1 MFCRRSLRSE
11 ADMRAVL
18 WRWTRDDGESLRVNW
33 LRGCSNSARIMSLSC
48 SSTKMRWTRL
58 SLQRYITQN
67 LRWCIKVSRFIV
79 LFFSFLFCFF
89 VVEFLSYNLFA
100 LNPFSTTVAECPAGC
115 VGEKWRCVS
124 HQRWTGNHQ
133 AKSRVPQL
141 TAPAVPKRC
150 KCSLWQNLK
159 TFIVNA
165 RSAIYKI

>member
-1 MFCRRSLRSE
+1 MVSGWYFRTHSCLPVFMFCRRSLRSE

-79 LFFSFLFCFF
+79 LFFLFVLFFCSWISELKFVCIESFFHYSCRMPSRLC
-89 VVEFLSYNLFA
+89 
-100 LNPFSTTVAECPAGC
+100 
-115 VGEKWRCVS
+115 WRKMTLRQPPEMNWKPPS
-124 HQRWTGNHQ
+124 
-133 AKSRVPQL
+133 
-141 TAPAVPKRC
+141 
-150 KCSLWQNLK
+150 
-159 TFIVNA
+159 
-165 RSAIYKI
+165 